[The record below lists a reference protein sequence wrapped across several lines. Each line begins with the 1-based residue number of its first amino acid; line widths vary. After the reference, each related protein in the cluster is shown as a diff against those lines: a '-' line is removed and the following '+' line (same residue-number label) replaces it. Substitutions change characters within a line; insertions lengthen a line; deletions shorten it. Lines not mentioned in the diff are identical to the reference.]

1 MVSKFSMRL
10 PQRLPKPLTLG
21 AIFLV
26 SAGAIAYLNFVQ
38 HAPKSLSPAGAQLVP
53 QTALATLTLTTD
65 ELAWTKLRQFGTDD
79 SQEQFDAA
87 LSQWKD
93 RLLTANGYRYKQDI
107 KPWIGDRVT
116 FALLPPQSA
125 QSSGNDSQSAVVPN
139 GGLATAAKNWVM
151 IVPISDPLKAKALLA
166 DRDRNSPTTAH
177 APTASR
183 SYKGVT
189 VRTIET
195 QAKTQEKETFE
206 TAVVGTSWL
215 LLSATDEG
223 INQAID
229 TQKGG
234 RSLLDIA
241 GYRKAASRAQAPQ
254 PPGKNFAQI
263 YLNLP
268 AANDVLAIPA
278 DLNSLPAQPPA
289 QPSPPRSPESSS
301 LLPLQGSQ
309 GIVANGLIEA
319 EGIRFQGTSW
329 LLPKNDLDY
338 SELINGAGDMPR
350 RLPSDTLVMM
360 SGSNLQQFWQA
371 FSDSNSS
378 PPFFP
383 NPQNLKAG
391 LLAQTGLD
399 LDEDIMPWAGG
410 EFALGL
416 LPPSAPA
423 QSETGPNADPNQA
436 PSTGT
441 DGSAGGDSSG
451 DLSGSLPP
459 EDSVPKSAPL
469 LIMVQTNDR
478 KTAESVWAQLDDVM
492 ASRYR
497 FQVETQQLEGGSITQ
512 WLSPFQGLEFS
523 HGWLPGNVTFFAV
536 GSGAA
541 DKIAPIPER
550 SLVQSRTFETL
561 TGQAK
566 TPNNGNFYIDLAQ
579 INALKGGVFP
589 LPQLSPAGPT
599 SAIQAIG
606 LTTIMGDRSIDYDL
620 YVKIAKGKQP
630 PAL

>member
-1 MVSKFSMRL
+1 M
-10 PQRLPKPLTLG
+10 LG

-38 HAPKSLSPAGAQLVP
+38 RAPQSLSPAGAQLVP
-53 QTALATLTLTTD
+53 QTALATFTLTTD

-79 SQEQFDAA
+79 SQAQFDAV

-107 KPWIGDRVT
+107 KPWIGDRIT
-116 FALLPPQSA
+116 FALLSAQPA
-125 QSSGNDSQSAVVPN
+125 QSSGPQSSGNSLQPAAPN
-139 GGLATAAKNWVM
+139 AGLATAAENWVM
-151 IVPISDPLKAKALLA
+151 IIPISDPLRAKALLA
-166 DRDRNSPTTAH
+166 DREQNSSSPTSV
-177 APTASR
+177 PNASR

-189 VRTIET
+189 VQTIET
-195 QAKTQEKETFE
+195 QSKETFE
-206 TAVVGTSWL
+206 TAVIGTSWL
-215 LLSATDEG
+215 LLSANDES

-241 GYRKAASRAQAPQ
+241 GYRKAATREQAPQ
-254 PPGKNFAQI
+254 PPGKNFAQL

-268 AANDVLAIPA
+268 AANEVLAAPA
-278 DLNSLPAQPPA
+278 DLSSSPAQRSS
-289 QPSPPRSPESSS
+289 QRSPQRSLESRS

-309 GIVANGLIEA
+309 GIVANTLIEA
-319 EGIRFQGTSW
+319 EGVRFQGTSW
-329 LLPKNDLDY
+329 LLPQNDLAY
-338 SELINGAGDMPR
+338 GELSNGAGDMPR

-391 LLAQTGLD
+391 LLTQTGLD

-416 LPPSAPA
+416 LPPTAPA
-423 QSETGPNADPNQA
+423 KTEAAPNGNPNQA
-436 PSTGT
+436 PSTATEAPSVGN
-441 DGSAGGDSSG
+441 S
-451 DLSGSLPP
+451 PV
-459 EDSVPKSAPL
+459 EDAVPKSAPL
-469 LIMVQTNDR
+469 MIMVQTNDR
-478 KTAESVWAQLDDVM
+478 KTAESVWAQLDGVM

-497 FQVETQQLEGGSITQ
+497 FQVETRELEGSSITQ

-536 GSGAA
+536 GAGAA
-541 DKIAPIPER
+541 DKIVPNPER
-550 SLVQSRTFETL
+550 SLVQSRPFETL
-561 TGQAK
+561 TGQVK
-566 TPNNGNFYIDLAQ
+566 IPNNGHFYIDLAQ
-579 INALKGGVFP
+579 INALQGGVFP
-589 LPQLSPAGPT
+589 LPQLSPEGPT
-599 SAIQAIG
+599 SAIRAIG
-606 LTTIMGDRSIDYDL
+606 LTTVMSDRAIDYDL

>member
-1 MVSKFSMRL
+1 MRL
-10 PQRLPKPLTLG
+10 PQKLPKPLALG

-38 HAPKSLSPAGAQLVP
+38 RAPKNLLPAGAQLVP
-53 QTALATLTLTTD
+53 QTALATLTLTTN

-93 RLLTANGYRYKQDI
+93 RLLTANGYRFKQDI

-116 FALLPPQSA
+116 FALLPDQLD
-125 QSSGNDSQSAVVPN
+125 QSSGNDPQPAVPN
-139 GGLATAAKNWVM
+139 GGLATAAENWVM

-166 DRDRNSPTTAH
+166 DREQNSPSPAD
-177 APTASR
+177 ASKASR

-189 VRTIET
+189 VQTLE
-195 QAKTQEKETFE
+195 TQEKETFE
-206 TAVVGTSWL
+206 TAVIGTNWL
-215 LLSATDEG
+215 LLSANDEG
-223 INQAID
+223 MNQAID

-234 RSLLDIA
+234 RSLLDVA
-241 GYRKAASRAQAPQ
+241 GYRKAATRAQSPQ
-254 PPGKNFAQI
+254 PPGRNFAQI

-268 AANDVLAIPA
+268 AANEVLATPV
-278 DLNSLPAQPPA
+278 DLNSPPA
-289 QPSPPRSPESSS
+289 QDSSRPASASGS

-309 GIVANGLIEA
+309 GIVANALIEA
-319 EGIRFQGTSW
+319 EGVRFQGTSW
-329 LLPKNDLDY
+329 LLPKNDLAY
-338 SELINGAGDMPR
+338 SEFSNSAGDMPR
-350 RLPSDTLVMM
+350 RLPLDTLVMM

-371 FSDSNSS
+371 FSNSNSS

-399 LDEDIMPWAGG
+399 LDEDIMPWASG

-416 LPPSAPA
+416 LPPSAPDQA
-423 QSETGPNADPNQA
+423 EAAPNADPNQA
-436 PSTGT
+436 PSTAT
-441 DGSAGGDSSG
+441 DDPAAGNSAGNS
-451 DLSGSLPP
+451 PA
-459 EDSVPKSAPL
+459 EDSVPQSAPL
-469 LIMVQTNDR
+469 LMMVQTNDR

-497 FQVETQQLEGGSITQ
+497 FQVETRELEGGSITQ

-536 GSGAA
+536 GAGAA
-541 DKIAPIPER
+541 DRIAPNPER

-566 TPNNGNFYIDLAQ
+566 TPNSGNFYIDLAQ
-579 INALKGGVFP
+579 INALKGSVFP

-606 LTTIMGDRSIDYDL
+606 LTTTMGDRTIDYDL

>member
-1 MVSKFSMRL
+1 MTSKFALRL
-10 PQRLPKPLTLG
+10 PQKLPKPLTLG

-26 SAGAIAYLNFVQ
+26 SVGAIAYLNFAQ
-38 HAPKSLSPAGAQLVP
+38 RAPKSLSPTGAQLVP
-53 QTALATLTLTTD
+53 QTALATVTLTTD
-65 ELAWTKLRQFGTDD
+65 ELAWTKLRQFGTAD
-79 SQEQFDAA
+79 SQEQLDTV
-87 LSQWKD
+87 LRQWQD
-93 RLLTANGYRYKQDI
+93 RLLTANGYQYKQDI

-116 FALLPPQSA
+116 FALLPAQRDQSA
-125 QSSGNDSQSAVVPN
+125 GNSQPPAVPN
-139 GGLATAAKNWVM
+139 GGLATAAENWVM

-166 DRDRNSPTTAH
+166 ERKQNSPTPAN
-177 APTASR
+177 APKTSR

-189 VRTIET
+189 VQTIET
-195 QAKTQEKETFE
+195 QTKEAFK
-206 TAVVGTSWL
+206 TAVIGTNWL
-215 LLSATDEG
+215 LLSATNEG

-234 RSLLDIA
+234 RSLLDVT
-241 GYRKAASRAQAPQ
+241 GYRKAATQAQAPQ
-254 PPGKNFAQI
+254 PPGTNFAQL

-268 AANDVLAIPA
+268 AANEVLATPV
-278 DLNSLPAQPPA
+278 DPSSPLAQRP
-289 QPSPPRSPESSS
+289 PESSS

-309 GIVANGLIEA
+309 GMVANALIES
-319 EGIRFQGTSW
+319 EGVRFQGTSW
-329 LLPKNDLDY
+329 LMPKNDLDY
-338 SELINGAGDMPR
+338 GELSNGAGDMPR

-416 LPPSAPA
+416 LPPSAPTKA
-423 QSETGPNADPNQA
+423 VPDANSNQA
-436 PSTGT
+436 PSTATEGPA
-441 DGSAGGDSSG
+441 AGNSSGDSSG
-451 DLSGSLPP
+451 NSPAEG
-459 EDSVPKSAPL
+459 SVPKSAL
-469 LIMVQTNDR
+469 LLVMVQTNDR

-497 FQVETQQLEGGSITQ
+497 FQVKTRELEGSSITQ
-512 WLSPFQGLEFS
+512 WISPFQGLEFS

-536 GSGAA
+536 GAGTA
-541 DKIAPIPER
+541 DKILPNPER
-550 SLVQSRTFETL
+550 SLAQSRTFETL

-589 LPQLSPAGPT
+589 LPQLSPEGPT

-606 LTTIMGDRSIDYDL
+606 LTTMMGDRTIDYDL